1 MEKNVERGD
10 SGIIEDMLKE
20 EEDIQY
26 YAYLTLDDADP
37 SLAPVIIEARNR
49 IIFRQS
55 WVADGLKGYVHDRN
69 GNVIEEVPQFSE
81 PIPGRLGCSSF
92 TSRSRSVVL
101 RKINKKEIVMRRV
114 ISAALAMVMVMAISI
129 PAFAIDKEREVSRLA
144 YMNLD
149 QASEAMQEKILQ
161 AREEIIF
168 SKSWVADG
176 LQGFVYDKDG
186 NVIEEVPQFS
196 EIFPADWDM
205 PTFDVQEDIEV
216 ENNGYLQD
224 ENSVTPLINS
234 DDVMVTVFS
243 DTLKLRVPSN
253 SDTPAFDTFDTTYWY
268 NYYHYNM
275 TYVYTRGYDRD
286 SSSWYKNYYN
296 VGYSNAKTG
305 ASLGWKTNIESWD
318 TFGITPPA
326 NTKVAVRA
334 SMYSDNPE
342 VESGN
347 WDIDVFAFCEILNS

>member
-1 MEKNVERGD
+1 MKKIVTLGILMICLLVAVRMTTFANAESIEEVSFVDADDVVDEKNVERGD
-10 SGIIEDMLKE
+10 SGIIED
-20 EEDIQY
+20 
-26 YAYLTLDDADP
+26 
-37 SLAPVIIEARNR
+37 
-49 IIFRQS
+49 
-55 WVADGLKGYVHDRN
+55 
-69 GNVIEEVPQFSE
+69 
-81 PIPGRLGCSSF
+81 
-92 TSRSRSVVL
+92 
-101 RKINKKEIVMRRV
+101 
-114 ISAALAMVMVMAISI
+114 
-129 PAFAIDKEREVSRLA
+129 
-144 YMNLD
+144 
-149 QASEAMQEKILQ
+149 
-161 AREEIIF
+161 
-168 SKSWVADG
+168 
-176 LQGFVYDKDG
+176 
-186 NVIEEVPQFS
+186 
-196 EIFPADWDM
+196 
-205 PTFDVQEDIEV
+205 
-216 ENNGYLQD
+216 
-224 ENSVTPLINS
+224 
-234 DDVMVTVFS
+234 MVTVFS

>member
-1 MEKNVERGD
+1 
-10 SGIIEDMLKE
+10 
-20 EEDIQY
+20 
-26 YAYLTLDDADP
+26 
-37 SLAPVIIEARNR
+37 
-49 IIFRQS
+49 
-55 WVADGLKGYVHDRN
+55 
-69 GNVIEEVPQFSE
+69 
-81 PIPGRLGCSSF
+81 
-92 TSRSRSVVL
+92 
-101 RKINKKEIVMRRV
+101 MRRV

-149 QASEAMQEKILQ
+149 QTSEAMQEKILQ

-253 SDTPAFDTFDTTYWY
+253 SYTPAFDTFDTTYWY